1 MKLGVIGG
9 AGLLGA
15 TTAFNV
21 AAKGIVEEIILY
33 DLRENM
39 AISHAMDIDQ
49 GVSETTGTKV
59 IAGSF
64 DDLKDCNIILNT
76 AGIPEKKVAS
86 RAEAL
91 GENVKI
97 FEDIAS
103 KIKAWETSPIILT
116 ASNPV
121 DPLNYILYKAME
133 GSPLRNIGF
142 SRNDSLRFRWSIAL
156 ETGLPVSE
164 IEAYAIA
171 EHGDNQVPLF
181 STVKR
186 TDTGE
191 PLVFTDVQKQN
202 ILERVKN
209 WFANYQKL
217 DSGRSSGWTSGIGLA
232 KIIEMFTID
241 SDNSEILSCSVIP
254 GNAYG
259 LSDLSIGL
267 PVRLGTEGVK
277 EIIHLDLSDQEKEG
291 LFIAAE
297 KIKNMITQ
305 DK

>member
-9 AGLLGA
+9 AGLLGS

-21 AAKGIVEEIILY
+21 AVKGIVEEIILY

-39 AISHAMDIDQ
+39 AVSHAMDIDQ
-49 GVSETTGTKV
+49 GVSEITGTKV

-64 DDLKDCNIILNT
+64 DELKYCDIILNT

-91 GENVKI
+91 DENIKI
-97 FEDIAS
+97 FEDIAA
-103 KIKAWETSPIILT
+103 KIKAWGTCPIILT

-121 DPLNYILYKAME
+121 DPLNYILFKAMN
-133 GSPLRNIGF
+133 GSPQRNIGF

-156 ETGLPVSE
+156 EIGLPVSM

-191 PLVFTDVQKQN
+191 PIVFDKTQKESILSRVQ
-202 ILERVKN
+202 N

-217 DSGRSSGWTSGIGLA
+217 DSGRSSGWTSGLA
-232 KIIEMFTID
+232 LSNIIEMLTSD
-241 SDNSEILSCSVIP
+241 SDINEILSCSVIP
-254 GNAYG
+254 GKAYG
-259 LSDLSIGL
+259 LDELSIGL
-267 PVRLGTEGVK
+267 PVRLNKEGVK
-277 EIIHLDLSDQEKEG
+277 EIVHFDLTDEEREG
-291 LFIAAE
+291 LFVAAE
-297 KIKNMITQ
+297 KIKKMIL
-305 DK
+305 